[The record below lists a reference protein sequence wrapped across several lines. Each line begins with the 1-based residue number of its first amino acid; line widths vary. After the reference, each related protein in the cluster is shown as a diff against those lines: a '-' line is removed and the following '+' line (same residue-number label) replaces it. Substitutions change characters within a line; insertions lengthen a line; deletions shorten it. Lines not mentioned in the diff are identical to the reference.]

1 MIRGDAPYL
10 RKVLL
15 TDKIL
20 ITGRGEPNTL
30 SVDNLLTIFRI
41 AVISRF
47 IISAIIYL
55 VMTSTVDAQSLGRLL
70 AVVDA
75 LLLSI
80 YLSAY
85 PLRRVL
91 GEHYMPFALIWAA
104 IIPLLISSFTIYLFF
119 TMPTPALFQ
128 DRIEQVENFVVLSNI
143 GLTMPVLLI
152 PLLIVSWRYTR
163 KTVIQFCLGT
173 SALDIALI
181 VLFVPLNEANRTV
194 ALSLI
199 VFRLVILS
207 LVGLMVNL
215 LVTTQRTQ
223 AKALR
228 DANARLRDYAVTREH
243 LITSQER
250 NRLARELHDT
260 LAHTLAAAT
269 VQLEAVQVIWETQP
283 ERARQLVQESAV
295 TMRGGLQDTRRALQ
309 ALRAEPL
316 ESVGFVASIQL
327 LAESIQARY
336 KVDTSVETADDIVWL
351 TQEQEHVA
359 YRVVQ
364 EALLNSAQHAQ
375 AQHIRIKI
383 EETNEI
389 LCLTVKDDGTGFDPE
404 AVDSNAH
411 FGVQGIRERA
421 DMIGAELSVSSQIG
435 QGTQIK
441 IVLKRE
447 LDENTHM

>member
-41 AVISRF
+41 TVISRF

-55 VMTSTVDAQSLGRLL
+55 VLTSTVDAQSLGRLL

-104 IIPLLISSFTIYLFF
+104 IIPLLISSFTMYLFF

-163 KTVIQFCLGT
+163 KTVIQFCFGT
-173 SALDIALI
+173 SVLDIALI
-181 VLFVPLNEANRTV
+181 VLFVPLNEANLTV

-199 VFRLVILS
+199 IFRLVILS

-228 DANARLRDYAVTREH
+228 DANARLRDYATTREH

-351 TQEQEHVA
+351 TQEQEHVI
-359 YRVVQ
+359 YRVAQ

-389 LCLTVKDDGTGFDPE
+389 LCLTVKDDGIGFDPE
-404 AVDSNAH
+404 AVNSNAH

-421 DMIGAELSVSSQIG
+421 DMVGAELTVSSQSG
-435 QGTQIK
+435 QGTQIE
-441 IVLKRE
+441 IILKRE

>member
-1 MIRGDAPYL
+1 MIRGDTLHL
-10 RKVLL
+10 RKKLL
-15 TDKIL
+15 ESKTMAGARNE
-20 ITGRGEPNTL
+20 TNTL

-41 AVISRF
+41 ATFSRF
-47 IISAIIYL
+47 VISAIIYL
-55 VMTSTVDAQSLGRLL
+55 VLTSTVDAQSLGRLL

-104 IIPLLISSFTIYLFF
+104 IVPLLISSFTMYLFF

-173 SALDIALI
+173 SVLDIALI
-181 VLFVPLNEANRTV
+181 VLFVPLNEANRTL

-215 LVTTQRTQ
+215 LVTNQRTQ

-228 DANARLRDYAVTREH
+228 DANARLRDYAATREH

-250 NRLARELHDT
+250 NRIAREMHDT
-260 LAHTLAAAT
+260 LAHSLAAAT

-283 ERARQLVQESAV
+283 ERAKDLVQESA
-295 TMRGGLQDTRRALQ
+295 TTLRSGLRDTRRALQ
-309 ALRAEPL
+309 ALRAETL

-327 LAESIQARY
+327 LAESIRARY
-336 KVDTSVETADDIVWL
+336 AVEITVEAPRDVLWL
-351 TQEQEHVA
+351 TQDQEHVV
-359 YRVVQ
+359 YRIVQ

-383 EETNEI
+383 QDTGMA
-389 LCLTVKDDGTGFDPE
+389 LRLTVKDDGIGFE
-404 AVDSNAH
+404 SVTVDTNGH
-411 FGVQGIRERA
+411 FGVQGMLERA
-421 DMIGAELSVSSQIG
+421 DMIGAELTVSSQSG
-435 QGTQIK
+435 QGTQIEM
-441 IVLKRE
+441 ILKRE
-447 LDENTHM
+447 LDENAHM